1 MELLIYESFVA
12 LQAQVDALAA
22 GTNPVVYFPPGT
34 EKLPVLPENACS
46 IMVAEGRDGDGTY
59 YYSPQ
64 RTTAEVIQLAVR
76 DGFYWRLLGFVQSK
90 EEAAQGF
97 PGLMVA
103 RDELGHEIKSA
114 AVNVRDLEAMLKQRK
129 ILSLQFPHAT
139 VAVENM
145 QQVLLERVK
154 WAMEMQQ

>member
-1 MELLIYESFVA
+1 MEPLIYESFVA

-34 EKLPVLPENACS
+34 EKIPALPANACS
-46 IMVAEGRDGDGTY
+46 VLVAAGRDGDGTY

-64 RTTAEVIQLAVR
+64 RTTADVIERAVR
-76 DGFYWRLLGFVQSK
+76 EGFYWRLLGFVQSK

-103 RDELGHEIKSA
+103 RDAVGHEIKSA
-114 AVNVRDLEAMLKQRK
+114 AVDVRNLEAMLAQRM
-129 ILSLQFPHAT
+129 LLHVQFPQASI
-139 VAVENM
+139 AVENM
-145 QQVLLERVK
+145 QQVLLERLT
-154 WAMEMQQ
+154 WAMAAQQ